1 MLGKLIKHE
10 YKATYRTLLLLYGG
24 LLLLTLLNKV
34 NLMIDID
41 NPILD
46 TVQSFMMFLYVI
58 IIFATFVVTI
68 IVVIMRFYK
77 NLLGDEG
84 YLSFTLPVSVS
95 KHLISKLVVA
105 ATGLMTSVVAIII
118 SLFVL
123 LWDADMIELIN
134 KAWNEFKILLEN
146 NGAALFVI
154 ILIIYLVIALFTSPI
169 TYYVSMAIGQLFTR
183 HKLIGSVVGYF
194 LYSMVSQI
202 LSVILLVATTL
213 GKWDLL
219 SNGNIDLDTALGAEQ
234 YLNYMNNL
242 LIGQGII
249 MIILGVLGFFVT
261 KILLEKKL
269 NLD

>member
-10 YKATYRTLLLLYGG
+10 YKATYKTFLLLYGG

-34 NLMIDID
+34 NLVIDID

-46 TVQSFMMFLYVI
+46 TVQTFLMFLYMI
-58 IIFATFVVTI
+58 IILATFIVTI
-68 IVVIMRFYK
+68 VVIIMRFYK
-77 NLLGDEG
+77 SLLGDEG
-84 YLSFTLPVSVS
+84 YLSFTLPVSAGS
-95 KHLISKLVVA
+95 HLISKLVVA
-105 ATGLMTSVVAIII
+105 ATWLVASVVSIII

-123 LWDADMIELIN
+123 LWDAETIEFIN
-134 KAWNEFKILLEN
+134 KGWNEFKNFLEYD
-146 NGAALFVI
+146 GAVLFI
-154 ILIIYLVIALFTSPI
+154 FILIIYLIIAVFTSPI

-194 LYSMVSQI
+194 IYSMVSQI
-202 LSVILLVATTL
+202 LSMILLVATTL

-219 SNGNIDLDTALGAEQ
+219 SNGNVDLNTALGANE
-234 YLNYMNNL
+234 YISYMNNL

-249 MIILGVLGFFVT
+249 MIILGIGGFFVT